1 MMLRPAVLLLLAGA
15 GLASSLPAESVR
27 LGRIDFPTSGG
38 AEAQKRFLEGVLLL
52 HSFEYGDSAEAF
64 REAQELEPGFAM
76 AYWGEA
82 MTQNH
87 PIWNE
92 RDSDAGRQVLQKLAP
107 TRAERLAKAPTEREK
122 AYLEAVEVLFEEGPK
137 AERDRAYAELM
148 RKLHER
154 FPEDLEAASFYA
166 LALLGTT
173 QGTRDFPTYMKA
185 AAIAEEVF
193 GRNAE
198 HPGAA
203 HYLIHSYDDPIH
215 GPLGLRAAR
224 VYTRIAQAA
233 SHALHMPSH
242 IFLALGLWEET
253 VSSNQASW
261 EAADARVVRK
271 KLPVD
276 ERGFHALFWLEYG
289 LLQQGRF
296 REAREKLATMEG
308 DTRKSGS
315 DRTRRHLGAMRAAYL
330 VETERCEGEALAM
343 KVEDPS
349 AARDRFVAGFCA
361 WKRED
366 RAGLERA
373 LAEFPSGDG
382 SEGAHTHGQS
392 PAPASG
398 PATVGGVLRQEL
410 EAMRRFSRGERE
422 EALRLAREAA
432 AAEDSMSF
440 EFGPPDVVK
449 PAHELAGELAL
460 AMGRASEAKAE
471 FEAALARAPGRS
483 RSLLGLARAAKKA
496 GDAAAERE
504 AYRRLKDNLNRA
516 DREIPEY
523 LELGRLSEKN

>member
-1 MMLRPAVLLLLAGA
+1 MMLRRAVLLLLAGA
-15 GLASSLPAESVR
+15 GLAGSLRAESAR

-38 AEAQKRFLEGVLLL
+38 AGAQKRFLEGVLLL
-52 HSFEYGDSAEAF
+52 HSFEYSDSAEAF
-64 REAQELEPGFAM
+64 REAQKLEPGFAM

-82 MTQNH
+82 MTKNH

-92 RDSDAGRQVLQKLAP
+92 RDSDAAREVLRKLAP
-107 TRAERLAKAPTEREK
+107 TRAERLAKSPTERER
-122 AYLEAVEVLFEEGPK
+122 AYLEAVEILFEEGSK
-137 AERDRAYAELM
+137 AERDRAHAEAM
-148 RKLHER
+148 RKLYER
-154 FPEDLEAASFYA
+154 FPKDLEAASFYA

-193 GRNAE
+193 AENAE

-224 VYTRIAQAA
+224 VYARIAPAA

-242 IFLALGLWEET
+242 IFLALGMWEDT
-253 VSSNQASW
+253 VSSNEASW
-261 EAADARVVRK
+261 DAADARVVRK

-276 ERGFHALFWLEYG
+276 ERGFHALFWLEYA

-296 REAREKLATMEG
+296 REAREELATMEQ

-315 DRTRRHLGAMRAAYL
+315 ERTRRHLGAMRAAYL
-330 VETERCEGEALAM
+330 VETERCDGEVLAM
-343 KVEDPS
+343 KLEDPS
-349 AARDRFVAGFCA
+349 AERDRFVAGFCA
-361 WKRED
+361 WKLGD

-373 LAEFPSGDG
+373 LAKLPADDRPEGTHAH
-382 SEGAHTHGQS
+382 GAHA
-392 PAPASG
+392 APASG
-398 PATVGGVLRQEL
+398 SATVAGVLRQEL

-432 AAEDSMSF
+432 AAEDSMVF

-460 AMGRASEAKAE
+460 AIGRAGEAKAE

-483 RSLLGLARAAKKA
+483 RSLLGLARAAEKA
-496 GDAAAERE
+496 GDAAAARE
-504 AYRRLKDNLNRA
+504 ASRRLKDNLKRA
-516 DREIPEY
+516 DREIPGY
-523 LELGRLSEKN
+523 VELGDLSDRK